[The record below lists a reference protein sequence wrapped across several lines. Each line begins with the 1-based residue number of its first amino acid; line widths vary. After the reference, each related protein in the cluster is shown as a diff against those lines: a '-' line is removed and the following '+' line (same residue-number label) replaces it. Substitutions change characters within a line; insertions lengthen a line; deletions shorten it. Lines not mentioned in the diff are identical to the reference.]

1 MASYLFKNGG
11 PAKFPLLDP
20 ANEAYMTRVRYL
32 YSLADELSENWRD
45 DTFPGAEK
53 AELAERL
60 DYCMAKLA
68 EALRCED
75 MLRVR
80 EQAFFCD
87 ALAQARSGGAFHA
100 LEVFCR
106 GLEEMHSRLD
116 WGLPPFGKGDGE
128 PFIELVPGKEKLRE
142 VSFESP
148 LLEDIEFLLAKSK

>member
-1 MASYLFKNGG
+1 MASYLFKNSC
-11 PAKFPLLDP
+11 PANLPLLDP

-45 DTFPGAEK
+45 DVFPGTEK

-68 EALRCED
+68 QALCCED

-87 ALAQARSGGAFHA
+87 ALTQARSGGALRA

-106 GLEEMHSRLD
+106 GLEEVHSRLD
-116 WGLPPFGKGDGE
+116 WGLSPFGKGDGE
-128 PFIELVPGKEKLRE
+128 PFIELVPGERKLHE

-148 LLEDIEFLLAKSK
+148 LIEDIEFLLAK